1 MKTKILIIFC
11 LMFVSAKSFAQYD
24 QFVGQIS
31 YVAFTYAP
39 AGWAE
44 CNGQELPIQ
53 QYSALYSLLGTTYGG
68 NGTSTF
74 AVPNIQGRVMLSNG
88 QGPGLPN
95 YPLGST
101 GGEESHTLTL
111 AEMPQHNH
119 LLKAVS
125 SDGNVSN
132 PSGALP
138 ANTKTLDKEY
148 STTPTASGT
157 MNANMTSITGGN
169 QAHPNIQPY
178 VTFKCIIALEGY
190 YPSRP

>member
-1 MKTKILIIFC
+1 MKMKILIIFC
-11 LMFVSAKSFAQYD
+11 LIFTSAKSFAQYD
-24 QFVGQIS
+24 PFLGQIS
-31 YVAFTYAP
+31 YVAFNFAP
-39 AGWAE
+39 AGWAD
-44 CNGQELPIQ
+44 CNGQELSIA

-88 QGPGLPN
+88 QGAGLPN
-95 YPLGST
+95 YPLAST
-101 GGEESHTLTL
+101 GGEEGHILTV
-111 AEMPQHNH
+111 AEMPQHTH

-148 STTPTASGT
+148 STTPPTSGT
-157 MNANMTSITGGN
+157 MNASMTSIAGGN
-169 QAHPNIQPY
+169 QPHPNIQPY
-178 VTFKCIIALEGY
+178 VTFKCIIALQGI

>member
-1 MKTKILIIFC
+1 
-11 LMFVSAKSFAQYD
+11 MFVSAKSFAQYD